1 MDKEIL
7 EYQKIKENLDQAKE
21 NLKKLEDLKE
31 AEISEIKRNKEIINQ
46 KNQQINLLYKE
57 IESLYNKNK
66 EHEHTIADAADKRW
80 RAQNQITNYEKQ
92 KDAQAMLIAEK
103 YIKKELG
110 E

>member
-31 AEISEIKRNKEIINQ
+31 AEISEIKRNKEIIDQ

-57 IESLYNKNK
+57 IEVLYNKNK
-66 EHEHTIADAADKRW
+66 EHEHTIADTADKRW
-80 RAQNQITNYEKQ
+80 RAQNQVTNYEKQ
-92 KDAQAMLIAEK
+92 KDTQAMLIAEN

>member
-31 AEISEIKRNKEIINQ
+31 EEISEIKRNKEIINQ

-57 IESLYNKNK
+57 IEALYNKNK
-66 EHEHTIADAADKRW
+66 EREHSIADIADKKW
-80 RAQNQITNYEKQ
+80 RAQNQVTNYEKQ
-92 KDAQAMLIAEK
+92 KDAQAMLIAEN

>member
-31 AEISEIKRNKEIINQ
+31 EEISEIKRNKEIIDQ
-46 KNQQINLLYKE
+46 KINKLISYIKKLKFY
-57 IESLYNKNK
+57 IIKNK
-66 EHEHTIADAADKRW
+66 EHEHTIADTADKRW
-80 RAQNQITNYEKQ
+80 RAQNQVTNYEKQ
-92 KDAQAMLIAEK
+92 KDAQDMLIAEN